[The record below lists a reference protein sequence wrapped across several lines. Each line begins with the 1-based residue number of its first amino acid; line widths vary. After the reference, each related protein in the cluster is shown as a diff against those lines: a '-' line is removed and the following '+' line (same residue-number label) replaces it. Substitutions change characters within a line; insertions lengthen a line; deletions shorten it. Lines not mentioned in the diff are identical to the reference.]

1 MHKVVAGIWF
11 IIIITP
17 QCILLFVVMQV
28 LALLYYLMSYF
39 PGGTAGMQFL
49 TSMIMN
55 SFTKCFGR
63 LTSS

>member
-1 MHKVVAGIWF
+1 MVVDGICF
-11 IIIITP
+11 IIIIAP
-17 QCILLFVVMQV
+17 QYIILIVVIQV

-49 TSMIMN
+49 TSMILS
-55 SFTKCFGR
+55 SFKKCFGR